1 MKIKGIKRGKTIE
14 LSEELNIPDAQ
25 EVLIEI
31 LDAQLINEEE
41 RHQKLKELFA
51 ISLEDRQEWVKI
63 GEELDRERKADIEK
77 QKHESTL

>member
-31 LDAQLINEEE
+31 LDAQPINEEE

-51 ISLEDRQEWVKI
+51 ISLEDRQSLGKNW
-63 GEELDRERKADIEK
+63 RR
-77 QKHESTL
+77 TR